1 LALDCLAQSDAPI
14 RSDAV
19 LRKHKEDPM
28 TQRAG
33 PFDRLFSH
41 VLGRVSEAP
50 AGSLDQAALDE
61 LKKIDRDDIN
71 RRSEVRKE
79 LEDGARPKRKKLRL

>member
-1 LALDCLAQSDAPI
+1 
-14 RSDAV
+14 
-19 LRKHKEDPM
+19 M
-28 TQRAG
+28 TERAG

-41 VLGRVSEAP
+41 LLGRASDGAE
-50 AGSLDQAALDE
+50 GSPDKTTLNE

-79 LEDGARPKRKKLRL
+79 LEDGARPKRRKFRL